1 MHVFMCVCMCVSA
14 NLCFDWISSAA
25 LVVTLWWHKLW
36 KLIWLNRD
44 VEQLHEQQCRQGIRW
59 IPIVMLIPV
68 IILTCDCPPLSDLW
82 STGCWSGWRC
92 WLHGVPG
99 SGSTGQSGGGLLSIN
114 LVHCTHCGIVHYTVW
129 TIQRN
134 LNLVFKSQHGKK
146 WMIFF
151 VNTNSTAA
159 NQNLYKWL
167 LTPSG
172 AASCDNKQFG
182 FLGDQ
187 NALCGNPRRTLNAN
201 PSYRQIHL
209 MSSRQNIYQQST
221 QTGCNIPCVC
231 CSGYVRNAHACYCV
245 HCDHCCGWKA
255 SPVSGLVTLWESD
268 HVTCVPLRFFSTTAC
283 CDHNHVLL
291 FKPVSKTLITG
302 SSK

>member
-1 MHVFMCVCMCVSA
+1 MLNSCMNNNVDRALGEYRLWCWYPSSFWHVTAPVRSMINRVLTKMKV
-14 NLCFDWISSAA
+14 LTPEA
-25 LVVTLWWHKLW
+25 L
-36 KLIWLNRD
+36 
-44 VEQLHEQQCRQGIRW
+44 
-59 IPIVMLIPV
+59 
-68 IILTCDCPPLSDLW
+68 
-82 STGCWSGWRC
+82 
-92 WLHGVPG
+92 G
-99 SGSTGQSGGGLLSIN
+99 SGSTGQSSPIN
-114 LVHCTHCGIVHYTVW
+114 MVHCTHCGIVHYTVW

-151 VNTNSTAA
+151 VNTNSIAA
-159 NQNLYKWL
+159 NENLYKWL

-172 AASCDNKQFG
+172 TASCDNKQFG

-221 QTGCNIPCVC
+221 QTGCNTPCVC

-245 HCDHCCGWKA
+245 HCDHCCAWKA
-255 SPVSGLVTLWESD
+255 SSVSGLVTLWESD

-291 FKPVSKTLITG
+291 FKPVSKTLIRG